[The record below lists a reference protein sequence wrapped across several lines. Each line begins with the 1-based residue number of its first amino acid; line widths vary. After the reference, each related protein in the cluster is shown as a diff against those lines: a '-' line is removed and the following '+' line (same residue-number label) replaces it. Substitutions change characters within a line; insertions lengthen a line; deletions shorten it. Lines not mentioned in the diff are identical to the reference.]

1 MYYRFLLVRCLSF
14 CSNKSLLENI
24 SRKILVPTLTATN
37 SLEEDEGLKLL
48 YNLSTNVKKLIS
60 S

>member
-24 SRKILVPTLTATN
+24 SRKILVPTN